1 MNTLIIILIAVL
13 PALAL
18 MIFIFFQDNHE
29 REPIGLLLKIFLL
42 GILSVLPVLLFE
54 FIADFLLKLIFGG
67 LGAVPYYAIEA
78 FFGVAII
85 EEFFKFLAA
94 YLLTWRNKH
103 FNYKFDGIVY
113 CLFGSMGFAATENI
127 MYLLTNSNSA
137 VTLGIQRGLLAIPA
151 HAMCAIFMGYYYGN
165 AKYQKSYGNRI
176 AGRRN
181 LLIGFL
187 IASSLHAFYD
197 FCLFTNMGIFFLL
210 FAIFVVV
217 ADILTIIRIVKARK
231 ENEKMYE
238 APQYRQYWVNSNPYQ
253 PYGGYAAPV
262 YGGYSYAN
270 ASGNVNGQVAPFAP
284 PASPAPTYAQNS
296 VSPYAP
302 QGGAAPS
309 YAPQGSNTPP
319 VVATGQQYN
328 PEIVSQGTSYT
339 PSAQN
344 QSSTQVPPT
353 QAQGNTYVPPA
364 QGQGS
369 AYAPPAQG
377 QGSAYAPPAQGQDTT
392 YAPNG
397 LQQSNVQAP
406 PEQQPKAPA
415 AQPAAP
421 VIPPVRMMQ
430 IHCPVCSTINNFNAF
445 YCTNC
450 GSSLHQL

>member
-67 LGAVPYYAIEA
+67 L
-78 FFGVAII
+78 
-85 EEFFKFLAA
+85 
-94 YLLTWRNKH
+94 
-103 FNYKFDGIVY
+103 
-113 CLFGSMGFAATENI
+113 
-127 MYLLTNSNSA
+127 YLLTNSNSA
-137 VTLGIQRGLLAIPA
+137 VTLGIQRGFLAIPA

-270 ASGNVNGQVAPFAP
+270 ASGNANGQVALSHHLPALHQPTHRIALVRMLLKGVPLQAMHLRVPILLQLWLLDSSIILKLFHREP
-284 PASPAPTYAQNS
+284 PIRHLLRIRVRLRFLQLRHKEILTFHLLKVRVQLMRHLLKARVQLMRHLLKARVQHMLLTVCSSQMFRHHQNS
-296 VSPYAP
+296 
-302 QGGAAPS
+302 
-309 YAPQGSNTPP
+309 
-319 VVATGQQYN
+319 N
-328 PEIVSQGTSYT
+328 PK
-339 PSAQN
+339 
-344 QSSTQVPPT
+344 SSCRPKL
-353 QAQGNTYVPPA
+353 
-364 QGQGS
+364 
-369 AYAPPAQG
+369 
-377 QGSAYAPPAQGQDTT
+377 
-392 YAPNG
+392 
-397 LQQSNVQAP
+397 LQLYRLF
-406 PEQQPKAPA
+406 E
-415 AQPAAP
+415 
-421 VIPPVRMMQ
+421 
-430 IHCPVCSTINNFNAF
+430 
-445 YCTNC
+445 
-450 GSSLHQL
+450 